1 VLFPGTT
8 LTLSVGRPRSLAL
21 LRTLYPGDVIV
32 TLTQRNPKTQAPDQ
46 SELYAVATLA
56 RVETIQKRS
65 ESDWQLSVTGLDR
78 ARLIDLHDDGPFLRA
93 TVEKLEERG
102 ADTLE
107 AQELAAALV
116 RSLKDATESEGGAL
130 AHLDARALDPAALAD
145 TVAAQSNVA
154 TEREVALLAELDVP
168 SRLRA
173 LTDALGELRARGE
186 VKAKI
191 ESEVRQRFGK
201 SQREAVLRE
210 QLKAIQKELGD
221 DDADNETS
229 ELGALKKRLA
239 EAKLPEEARKVAD
252 RELGRLAQMG
262 GQGAEVHVIRNYL
275 ELIAD
280 LPWSKRAEVRLDVS
294 EVEAQ
299 LERDHYG
306 LTDVKRRILE
316 HMAVLGLAHGA
327 PAEGSSEPRD
337 DAERGSSDPRESSE
351 QRGTLL
357 CLVGP
362 PGVGKTSLGE
372 SIARATGRP
381 FVRVALGGVRD
392 EAEVRGHRRTYVGA
406 LPGRILHALRKA
418 KVKNPVVLLDE
429 IDKLSQGFQGSP
441 EAALLEVLDPEQN
454 HTFTDHYLELPFD
467 LSEVLFLCTANT
479 LETLSAPLRDRLEIV
494 ELSGY
499 TPEEK
504 VRIAKTHLVPKRTRG
519 HGLSGSAGER
529 LTITDEALLAVIRD
543 YTREAGVRQLD
554 RELTRLCRAAALHIA
569 KAGKTPSSTDVT
581 ADTGDPARVHVE
593 AGDLAQHLGRPRFER
608 EAHDATT
615 TPGMATGLAWTPFGG
630 STLQIETSRMPG
642 KGHVEITGQLGDVM
656 KESARAALTY
666 VRSHAKEL
674 GLPPGTLE
682 NEDVHIHVPAGAVPK
697 DGPSAGVTIFTALTS
712 LFTGRSV
719 RADTAMTGEATLRG
733 RVLPVGGIKAKVLAA
748 HRAGLT
754 RVILPERCARDLDEV
769 PQEVRDA
776 LEIVLVEDMRQVL
789 EAALEPASPL
799 AADVVPRSAA
809 SPQTAQEGGGL
820 PG

>member
-1 VLFPGTT
+1 
-8 LTLSVGRPRSLAL
+8 
-21 LRTLYPGDVIV
+21 VIV
-32 TLTQRNPKTQAPDQ
+32 TLTQRNPKTQNPERQ
-46 SELYAVATLA
+46 ELHTAATLA
-56 RVETIQKRS
+56 RVESIQKRS

-78 ARLIDLHDDGPFLRA
+78 ATLIDLHDDGPFLRA
-93 TVEKLEERG
+93 TVEKLQERG
-102 ADTLE
+102 GDTLE

-130 AHLDARALDPAALAD
+130 AHLDARALDPATLAD

-210 QLKAIQKELGD
+210 QLKAIQRELGD
-221 DDADNETS
+221 DDDDNETS

-239 EAKLPEEARKVAD
+239 EANLPEEARKVAD
-252 RELGRLAQMG
+252 RELARLAQMG

-294 EVEAQ
+294 AVEEQ

-316 HMAVLGLAHGA
+316 HMAVLGLAQ
-327 PAEGSSEPRD
+327 GSPETGDMASGDP
-337 DAERGSSDPRESSE
+337 ERGPSE

-357 CLVGP
+357 YLVGP

-479 LETLSAPLRDRLEIV
+479 LETLSAPLRDRLEVV

-519 HGLSGSAGER
+519 HGLSSATGER

-554 RELTRLCRAAALHIA
+554 RELTRLCRAAALQIA
-569 KAGKTPSSTDVT
+569 KAAKSPSATDVT

-593 AGDLAQHLGRPRFER
+593 ARNLAEHLGRPRFER
-608 EAHDATT
+608 EAHDATS

-630 STLQIETSRMPG
+630 STLHIETSRMPG

-682 NEDVHIHVPAGAVPK
+682 SEDVHIHVPAGAVPK

-754 RVILPERCARDLDEV
+754 RVILPDRCARELDEV
-769 PQEVRDA
+769 PKEVLDA

-789 EAALEPASPL
+789 EAALEPAPPAL
-799 AADVVPRSAA
+799 ADDLSPRSSAA
-809 SPQTAQEGGGL
+809 IKAQEGAQEGGGL

>member
-1 VLFPGTT
+1 MTTSRGGAPAPTAPLAALPLRTGVLFPGTT

-32 TLTQRNPKTQAPDQ
+32 TLTQRNPKTQNPERQ
-46 SELYAVATLA
+46 ELHTAATLA
-56 RVETIQKRS
+56 RVESIQKRS

-78 ARLIDLHDDGPFLRA
+78 ATLIDLHDDGPFLRA
-93 TVEKLEERG
+93 TVEKLQERG
-102 ADTLE
+102 GDTLE

-130 AHLDARALDPAALAD
+130 AHLDARALDPATLAD

-210 QLKAIQKELGD
+210 QLKAIQRELGD
-221 DDADNETS
+221 DDDDNETS

-239 EAKLPEEARKVAD
+239 EANLPEEARKVAD
-252 RELGRLAQMG
+252 RELARLAQMG

-294 EVEAQ
+294 AVEEQ

-316 HMAVLGLAHGA
+316 HMAVLGLAQ
-327 PAEGSSEPRD
+327 GSPETGDMASGDP
-337 DAERGSSDPRESSE
+337 ERGPSE

-429 IDKLSQGFQGSP
+429 IDKLSQG
-441 EAALLEVLDPEQN
+441 
-454 HTFTDHYLELPFD
+454 
-467 LSEVLFLCTANT
+467 
-479 LETLSAPLRDRLEIV
+479 
-494 ELSGY
+494 
-499 TPEEK
+499 
-504 VRIAKTHLVPKRTRG
+504 
-519 HGLSGSAGER
+519 
-529 LTITDEALLAVIRD
+529 
-543 YTREAGVRQLD
+543 
-554 RELTRLCRAAALHIA
+554 
-569 KAGKTPSSTDVT
+569 
-581 ADTGDPARVHVE
+581 
-593 AGDLAQHLGRPRFER
+593 
-608 EAHDATT
+608 
-615 TPGMATGLAWTPFGG
+615 
-630 STLQIETSRMPG
+630 
-642 KGHVEITGQLGDVM
+642 
-656 KESARAALTY
+656 
-666 VRSHAKEL
+666 
-674 GLPPGTLE
+674 
-682 NEDVHIHVPAGAVPK
+682 
-697 DGPSAGVTIFTALTS
+697 
-712 LFTGRSV
+712 
-719 RADTAMTGEATLRG
+719 
-733 RVLPVGGIKAKVLAA
+733 
-748 HRAGLT
+748 
-754 RVILPERCARDLDEV
+754 
-769 PQEVRDA
+769 
-776 LEIVLVEDMRQVL
+776 
-789 EAALEPASPL
+789 
-799 AADVVPRSAA
+799 
-809 SPQTAQEGGGL
+809 
-820 PG
+820 

>member
-1 VLFPGTT
+1 MTSIRGGAPAPKDPVAALPLRSGVLFPGVT

-32 TLTQRNPKTQAPDQ
+32 TLTQRAPKIQDPARGDLF
-46 SELYAVATLA
+46 EEATLA
-56 RVETIQKRS
+56 RVESLQKRN
-65 ESDWQLSVTGLDR
+65 ENDWQLTVTGLDR
-78 ARLIDLHDDGPFLRA
+78 ARLLELDESGSYLKAR
-93 TVEKLEERG
+93 VEKLEERG
-102 ADTLE
+102 NETLE
-107 AQELAAALV
+107 GVELSRALV
-116 RSLKDATESEGGAL
+116 ASLKDATEGEGGAL
-130 AHLDARALDPAALAD
+130 AHLDVASLEPGALAD
-145 TVAAQSNVA
+145 TVAAQANLP
-154 TEREVALLAELDVP
+154 TETEVALLGELDVP
-168 SRLRA
+168 ARLRA
-173 LTDALGELRARGE
+173 LTDALGQIRARGE

-201 SQREAVLRE
+201 SQRDAVLRE

-221 DDADNETS
+221 DEDDDLS
-229 ELGALKKRLA
+229 ALRKRLDAA
-239 EAKLPEEARKVAD
+239 ELPEEARKVAD

-280 LPWSKRAEVRLDVS
+280 LPWTKRAEQNPDVDAVEQQLD
-294 EVEAQ
+294 
-299 LERDHYG
+299 RDHYG
-306 LTDVKRRILE
+306 LEDVKKRILE
-316 HMAVLGLAHGA
+316 HMAVLGLSA
-327 PAEGSSEPRD
+327 
-337 DAERGSSDPRESSE
+337 E

-372 SIARATGRP
+372 SIAKATGRP

-392 EAEVRGHRRTYVGA
+392 EAEIRGHRRTYVGA

-479 LETLSAPLRDRLEIV
+479 LETLSAPLRDRLEVV

-504 VRIAKTHLVPKRTRG
+504 VRIAKTHLLPKRTKG
-519 HGLSGSAGER
+519 HGLGEA
-529 LTITDEALLAVIRD
+529 LFEISDEAVHAVVRD

-554 RELTRLCRAAALHIA
+554 REITRLCRAAALELA
-569 KAGKTPSSTDVT
+569 KKKSPDAKVT
-581 ADTGDPARVHVE
+581 IGE
-593 AGDLAQHLGRPRFER
+593 ADLAKHLGKPRFEK
-608 EAHDATT
+608 EKHDVTS

-630 STLQIETSRMPG
+630 STLFIETSRMPG
-642 KGHVEITGQLGDVM
+642 KGRVEITGQLGDVM

-674 GLPPGTLE
+674 GLPDGTLE

-712 LFTGRSV
+712 LFTGRPV
-719 RADTAMTGEATLRG
+719 RSDTAMTGEATLRG

-754 RVILPERCARDLDEV
+754 RVILPERCARDLDDV
-769 PQEVRDA
+769 PKEVREA
-776 LEIVLVEDMRQVL
+776 LEIVLVDDMKQVL
-789 EAALEPASPL
+789 DAALVPLDASLAPLDASLATAPAL
-799 AADVVPRSAA
+799 SAETGESKGA
-809 SPQTAQEGGGL
+809 TL
-820 PG
+820 PS